1 MRRPSTTRVLSEDE
15 LLAAYLEGARKD
27 VGELDAMAA
36 QLRAAPGAWADL
48 GPALHHLAHNVKG
61 QGTAFGYPLM
71 TRIGDSLMRLIK
83 STGDSA
89 APDLQVLG
97 AHVSALQ
104 TVLRHDIRG
113 AGGASGEALA
123 SRLEALVTRALG

>member
-1 MRRPSTTRVLSEDE
+1 MRQPSTTRVLSDDE
-15 LLAAYLEGARKD
+15 LVAAYLEGARKD
-27 VGELDAMAA
+27 VGELDAMAVR
-36 QLRAAPGAWADL
+36 LRTAPGDWAEL
-48 GPALHHLAHNVKG
+48 RPALHHLAHNVKG

-83 STGDSA
+83 SAGGST
-89 APDLQVLG
+89 APDLQILG

-104 TVLRHDIRG
+104 TVLQHDIRG

-123 SRLEALVTRALG
+123 SRLEVLVTRALG